1 MSEEFRSGRTKSGR
15 WLTILVGCGVLL
27 VSGTVI
33 ADVVLAYTDNNSVG
47 TNTTSPFQFVQ
58 GSNYASANGMGFV
71 TNAYPAGTSGP
82 TVTTTI
88 NGVSSVPVL
97 LFDVT
102 EFATGKVLTTS
113 AHVSNVN
120 VPAPSVL
127 TPAGVVCAYAFIST
141 AAPSLGTTGVTG
153 APAGCSATMPAL
165 GSLSAGC
172 TGGTASTVVVNLLT
186 GVITGTIAGSCTVPT
201 ATVSGVTV
209 LYISY
214 AITVNAAV
222 TATTLNAFTVPI
234 TMP

>member
-1 MSEEFRSGRTKSGR
+1 MKDEFRSGRTKSGR
-15 WLTILVGCGVLL
+15 WLSVLVASGVIL

-33 ADVVLAYTDNNSVG
+33 ADVVLAYTANNNVG
-47 TNTTSPFQFVQ
+47 TNTGSPFQFVQ

-102 EFATGKVLTTS
+102 EFSTAKTLTTT

-120 VPAPSVL
+120 VPAPSILAV
-127 TPAGVVCAYAFIST
+127 AGVVCAYAFVST
-141 AAPSLGTTGVTG
+141 ATPSLGTTGVAG
-153 APAGCSATMPAL
+153 APAGCSATLPSL
-165 GSLSAGC
+165 GTLSAGC

-186 GVITGTIAGSCTVPT
+186 GAITGTIAGSCVVPT
-201 ATVSGVTV
+201 GTLTGVVV
-209 LYISY
+209 LYVSY
-214 AITVNAAV
+214 AITVNATV
-222 TATTLNAFTVPI
+222 TATALNAFTVPI